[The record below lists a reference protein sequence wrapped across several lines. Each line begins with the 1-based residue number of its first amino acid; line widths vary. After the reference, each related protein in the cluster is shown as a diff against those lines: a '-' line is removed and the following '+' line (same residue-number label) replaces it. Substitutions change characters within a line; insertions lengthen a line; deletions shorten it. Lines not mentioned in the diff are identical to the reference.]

1 MISSRKYFYE
11 RYKGAIAFVIAI
23 VALMVFFAFLV
34 KVIDTGD
41 NLLIVSYVTLFLIT
55 FAVYLFIVL
64 YKFT

>member
-23 VALMVFFAFLV
+23 IALMVFFAFLI
-34 KVIDTGD
+34 KVIDTG
-41 NLLIVSYVTLFLIT
+41 NTLLMVSYVTLFLIT

>member
-41 NLLIVSYVTLFLIT
+41 DLLIVSYVTLFLIT